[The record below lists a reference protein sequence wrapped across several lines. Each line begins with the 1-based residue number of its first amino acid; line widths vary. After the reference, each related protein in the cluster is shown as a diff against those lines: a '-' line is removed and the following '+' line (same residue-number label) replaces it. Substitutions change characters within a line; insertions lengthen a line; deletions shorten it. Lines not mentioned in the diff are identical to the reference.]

1 MPMPNSSLPPRRAVI
16 IAVGSELLSPLRAD
30 TNSLFVTARL
40 NELGIEVVTK
50 LIVGDR
56 RGDLSAAVRASLDQ
70 ADLLVLTGGLGP
82 TDDDLTRPSV
92 ADALGL
98 ALVEDPAILETI
110 AERFARRGMAMPPVN
125 RVQAQ
130 VPVGAAVL
138 PNPNGTAPGLWI
150 EHGGKTIVLLPG
162 PPREMQP
169 MLEAA
174 LAERLAPRAGG
185 ARLYRRLLGIAGL
198 TESQVEQVAQPV
210 YSTWTAWDPPIS
222 TSILAAPG
230 QIELHLSARGAS
242 ERDAAEALD
251 RATSEMRA
259 VLGVNLFSADGRPL
273 EQVVGDLLRARFWRI
288 ATAESCTGGLLAS
301 RLTDI
306 PGSSDYVDRGVVCY
320 SNQAKIDL
328 LDVPGETIARHG
340 AVSEEVGAAMA
351 EGVRDRAGAEVG
363 VGITGIAG
371 PGGGSEQ
378 KPVGTVVVAVAYP
391 GGTRVRRFLFL
402 GARAQVKFQ
411 ASQAAL
417 DMVRR
422 ALEEFLPAP
431 GA

>member
-1 MPMPNSSLPPRRAVI
+1 MPNSSSPPRRAVI
-16 IAVGSELLSPLRAD
+16 VAVGSELLSPLRAD

-150 EHGGKTIVLLPG
+150 ERGGKTIVLLPG

-210 YSTWTAWDPPIS
+210 YSTWVAWDPPIS

-242 ERDAAEALD
+242 EGEAAEALD

-259 VLGVNLFSADGRPL
+259 VLGRNLFSADGRPL

-288 ATAESCTGGLLAS
+288 ATAESCTGGLLTS

-371 PGGGSEQ
+371 PGGGSDE

>member
-1 MPMPNSSLPPRRAVI
+1 MPNSSLPPRRAVI

-169 MLEAA
+169 MLEGA